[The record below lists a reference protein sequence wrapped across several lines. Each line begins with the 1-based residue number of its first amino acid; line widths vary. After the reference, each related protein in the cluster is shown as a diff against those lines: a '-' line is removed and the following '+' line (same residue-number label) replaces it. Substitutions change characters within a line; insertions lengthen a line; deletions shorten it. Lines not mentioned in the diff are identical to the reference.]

1 MPDHTGKPKC
11 SARVPIKVDGV
22 KQRDANGKVKTRPC
36 GSWPIKGATVCGAH
50 GGSIKRVK
58 AAAARR
64 YAEEQT
70 EAGARKVFAELIQP
84 GVTVDNPLEELR
96 KLAGEVVRW
105 KDIAS
110 KLVADLA
117 EYRHTDG
124 RGAEQLRSEIA
135 IFERALDRCGMV
147 LATIAKL
154 NIDERLMVITEA
166 QAELVLTAI
175 DAALTFAAVPAD
187 QLGPARLH
195 AVQYLKT
202 AS

>member
-1 MPDHTGKPKC
+1 MPDKPKC
-11 SARVPIKVDGV
+11 VGHVPLKDDNGV
-22 KQRDANGKVKTRPC
+22 KLRDEHGKVQTRPC
-36 GSWPIKGATVCGAH
+36 RMRPINGGTVCGAH
-50 GGSIKRVK
+50 GGSAKRVK
-58 AAAARR
+58 EAAARR
-64 YAEEQT
+64 YAEQQA
-70 EAGARKVFAELIQP
+70 EADIRLVFARLKEP

-96 KLAGEVVRW
+96 KLAGEVVLW
-105 KDIAS
+105 KDLAAE
-110 KLVADLA
+110 LVADLR

-135 IFERALDRCGMV
+135 VLERAFDRCNTV
-147 LATIAKL
+147 LATIARL

>member
-1 MPDHTGKPKC
+1 MPDKPKC
-11 SARVPIKVDGV
+11 VGHVPLKDDNGV
-22 KQRDANGKVKTRPC
+22 KLRDEHGKVQTRPC
-36 GSWPIKGATVCGAH
+36 RMRPINGGTVCGAH
-50 GGSIKRVK
+50 GGSAK
-58 AAAARR
+58 
-64 YAEEQT
+64 
-70 EAGARKVFAELIQP
+70 
-84 GVTVDNPLEELR
+84 R
-96 KLAGEVVRW
+96 KLAGEVVLW
-105 KDIAS
+105 KDLAAE
-110 KLVADLA
+110 LVADLR

-135 IFERALDRCGMV
+135 VLERAFDRCNTV
-147 LATIAKL
+147 LATIARL